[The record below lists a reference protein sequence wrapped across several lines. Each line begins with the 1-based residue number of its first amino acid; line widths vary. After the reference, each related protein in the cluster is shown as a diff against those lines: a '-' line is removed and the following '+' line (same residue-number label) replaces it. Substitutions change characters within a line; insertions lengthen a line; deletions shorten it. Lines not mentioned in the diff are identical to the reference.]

1 MIICR
6 RCVVTGHV
14 QGVAYRAH
22 TQHRAR
28 ELHINGHAKNL
39 ADGSVEVLVCGA
51 EPDVAA
57 LCDWLW
63 EGPRAAR
70 VEAVKCADAPVM
82 QAVGFV
88 TL

>member
-6 RCVVTGHV
+6 RCVVTGLV

-28 ELHINGHAKNL
+28 ELHINGYAKNL
-39 ADGSVEVLVCGA
+39 ADGSVEVLACGA
-51 EPDVAA
+51 KPDVAA

-70 VEAVKCADAPVM
+70 VEAVQCVDAPAT
-82 QAVGFV
+82 QTIGFV